1 MLDGQAITMVTISGV
16 LRLIRPMNCLVM
28 GFATAVGA
36 ILTGYSDLQLQNLFY
51 GAVTAFTLTAAA
63 MSVNDY
69 YDFKID
75 RINEPKR
82 PIPSGAVSLKAA
94 LLVACFLTAIG
105 LLFAYLVSNFC
116 LLFSV
121 AAWIIMATYSTI
133 GKRSGLAGNFLVSA
147 CVAAPFLYGSL
158 VAVNMIRLNVL
169 LFASMAFLSNT
180 GREISKG
187 IVDVQGDRSYN
198 IRTLAV
204 IFGDRRA
211 ALAAAFFFILA
222 VCLSPVPIVLGLVSL
237 WFVPFVLVTDIGLIG
252 CSLSL
257 LRNPSRTNARRIKK
271 VVLVLFVF
279 GLLSFIAGMFR

>member
-1 MLDGQAITMVTISGV
+1 
-16 LRLIRPMNCLVM
+16 LIRPMNCLVM
-28 GFATAVGA
+28 GFAIVVGA
-36 ILTGYSDLQLQNLFY
+36 ILTGYSGLQWQNLVY
-51 GAVTAFTLTAAA
+51 GAITAFTLTAAA

-75 RINEPKR
+75 SINEPKR
-82 PIPSGAVSLKAA
+82 PIPSGAVSLKEA
-94 LLVACFLTAIG
+94 LLVTCLLTATG
-105 LLFAYLVSNFC
+105 LFFAYIVSIFC
-116 LLFSV
+116 LLFAV
-121 AAWIIMATYSTI
+121 AAWLIMATYSTI

-158 VAVNMIRLNVL
+158 VAVNMIELNVL

-204 IFGDRRA
+204 MFGDRRA
-211 ALAAAFFFILA
+211 ALAAALFFVLA
-222 VCLSPVPIVLGLVSL
+222 VCLSPVPIVLDLVSL
-237 WFVPFVLVTDIGLIG
+237 WFVPFVLVTDVGLIW

-257 LRNPSRTNARRIKK
+257 LRNSSRTNARVIKK

>member
-1 MLDGQAITMVTISGV
+1 MVTISGV
-16 LRLIRPMNCLVM
+16 FRLIRPMNCLVM
-28 GFATAVGA
+28 GFAIFVGA
-36 ILTGYSDLQLQNLFY
+36 ILTGYSDLHWQNLVY
-51 GAVTAFTLTAAA
+51 GAITAFTLTAAA

-75 RINEPKR
+75 CINEPKR
-82 PIPSGAVSLKAA
+82 PIPSGAVSLKEA
-94 LLVACFLTAIG
+94 LLITCLLTATG
-105 LLFAYLVSNFC
+105 LFFAYIVSIFC
-116 LLFSV
+116 LVFAV
-121 AAWIIMATYSTI
+121 AAWLIMATYSTI

-158 VAVNMIRLNVL
+158 VAVNMVKFNVL

-204 IFGDRRA
+204 MFGDRRA
-211 ALAAAFFFILA
+211 ALAAALFFVLA
-222 VCLSPVPIVLGLVSL
+222 VCLSPVPIVLDLVSL
-237 WFVPFVLVTDIGLIG
+237 WFVPFVLVTDIGLIW

-257 LRNPSRTNARRIKK
+257 LRNSSKTNARRIKK
-271 VVLVLFVF
+271 VVLILFVF
-279 GLLSFIAGMFR
+279 GLLSFVAGMFR